1 MSPSELKGRSSCRG
15 VVSSTSALA
24 LSLRWG
30 VDKQP
35 TRSRSSSDRYRI
47 VRVQTGANF
56 GADDRE
62 FREVKE
68 FREFEDGADML
79 P

>member
-1 MSPSELKGRSSCRG
+1 MSPSELKGRLNCRG

-30 VDKQP
+30 VDRQP

-47 VRVQTGANF
+47 VRVQTGADF
-56 GADDRE
+56 SADDKE
-62 FREVKE
+62 IKE
-68 FREFEDGADML
+68 FREFKEGADML